1 MTILY
6 KKQAV
11 RYIERCDSVTK
22 ARLKTAIEA
31 LPAGDITRLSGTNG
45 AMRLRVGDLRVL
57 FEIGDDAIIVKA
69 IGSRGQIYKGL

>member
-1 MTILY
+1 MKILY

-11 RYIERCDSVTK
+11 KYIERCDSATK
-22 ARLKTAIEA
+22 ARLKAAIEA

-57 FEIGDDAIIVKA
+57 FEMDDDTIIVKA
-69 IGSRGQIYKGL
+69 VGSRGQIYKGL

>member
-1 MTILY
+1 MRILY

-11 RYIERCDSVTK
+11 KYIERCDSVTK

-31 LPAGDITRLSGTNG
+31 LPAGDITRLTGTGG

-57 FEIGDDAIIVKA
+57 FMMDEDSIIVMA